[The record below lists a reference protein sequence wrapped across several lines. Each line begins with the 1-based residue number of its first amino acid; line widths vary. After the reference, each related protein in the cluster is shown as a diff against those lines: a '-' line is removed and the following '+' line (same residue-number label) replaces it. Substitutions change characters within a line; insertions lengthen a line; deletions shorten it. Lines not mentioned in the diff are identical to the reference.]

1 MTRLKSVTLRP
12 SAKENFGSTLSA
24 LGVSEVKA

>member
-1 MTRLKSVTLRP
+1 MTGLKCVTLRP
-12 SAKENFGSTLSA
+12 SAKEIPGSTLSA